1 MALRK
6 GDKEGTKPE
15 RDDVDKEDD
24 RLGYSKGDTI
34 DKGIKDS
41 PAVCVCVSERERERE
56 RERENSQSMH
66 NYRFIDSSHSK
77 LHVHKHIPEIII
89 TNYEPFNM

>member
-15 RDDVDKEDD
+15 RDDVDKEDY

-41 PAVCVCVSERERERE
+41 PAVCV
-56 RERENSQSMH
+56 
-66 NYRFIDSSHSK
+66 
-77 LHVHKHIPEIII
+77 
-89 TNYEPFNM
+89 